1 LRAHVPNVPHTPG
14 PEEGEDHED
23 DMVVH
28 HGYYRRDETQP
39 AVARGIRVRDVSLWN
54 IDPKKRSPKD
64 KADLS
69 AEFQNVIK
77 EEGLWSKVKFVQS
90 PKEYYMLAHMIME
103 SNRWPSLTDG
113 TTEEV
118 RRNRRDFATENEDII
133 MSALN
138 TLRQNNCAKLKAV
151 GMGWLEKNHG
161 RFPEITL
168 LQRCVKRTIKTRI
181 PDETD
186 PQYAKRVYELNVFAW
201 WVDKVLPAACQD
213 SRRFAQDKRMFIPVS
228 KYAPADKPSQPYVS
242 TSDEGFALLYFEG
255 MEGNLKRWWNEKKA
269 HPDKSLKLCDFATY
283 RRNNPGKGDHPKPL
297 PNVRYVDHATHGNKW
312 TILNGGQ
319 QKNGGWKDKAIE
331 RFREIKVLVAN
342 GRQHTNCEVLE
353 EVATGVIREQLGVEV
368 MTLEEWEELQK
379 NKKRRKKEKKDGI
392 ETISDIEDGEDGN
405 VCEYG
410 LAQLMAD
417 CGERADV

>member
-28 HGYYRRDETQP
+28 HAYYRRDETQP
-39 AVARGIRVRDVSLWN
+39 VVARGIRVRDVSLWN

-113 TTEEV
+113 TTQEV
-118 RRNRRDFATENEDII
+118 RRNRKDFATENEDII

-186 PQYAKRVYELNVFAW
+186 PQYAKRVYELQVFAW

-213 SRRFAQDKRMFIPVS
+213 SHRFAQDKRMFIQVS

-283 RRNNPGKGDHPKPL
+283 RRNNPGKGDHPKPH
-297 PNVRYVDHATHGNKW
+297 P
-312 TILNGGQ
+312 
-319 QKNGGWKDKAIE
+319 
-331 RFREIKVLVAN
+331 
-342 GRQHTNCEVLE
+342 
-353 EVATGVIREQLGVEV
+353 
-368 MTLEEWEELQK
+368 M
-379 NKKRRKKEKKDGI
+379 
-392 ETISDIEDGEDGN
+392 
-405 VCEYG
+405 
-410 LAQLMAD
+410 
-417 CGERADV
+417 